1 MTDDTQDQD
10 ELLRT
15 LAAEY
20 HRPPPTPREAIWAR
34 IQTARAADSG
44 VAGAGDT
51 EPVPPARV
59 LPFRARRWGGGPAI
73 RGLTWVT
80 GVAALLGLGIGIGR
94 VTGEPGGAD
103 PVAGV
108 HATLERTAAERA
120 EAVLAVAVT
129 QFLSRSEAVLTS
141 VRTGEDGAAFLPAAR
156 DLLTT
161 TRLLIDSP
169 AADDLVFRDLL
180 EDLELVL
187 AQVVLLPGEGPAGQE
202 RTFITAGMEHRNL
215 MPRLRTAIPAG
226 PTTGMYGEL

>member
-10 ELLRT
+10 ETLRA

-34 IQTARAADSG
+34 IQAVRSATAGPPNASDEPAA
-44 VAGAGDT
+44 
-51 EPVPPARV
+51 V
-59 LPFRARRWGGGPAI
+59 LPFQPRSARRGPVI
-73 RGLTWVT
+73 RAMAWVT
-80 GVAALLGLGIGIGR
+80 GVAALLALGIGIGR
-94 VTGEPGGAD
+94 VTDRPTAAAPD
-103 PVAGV
+103 AIAGI
-108 HATLERTAAERA
+108 ALERTAAERA
-120 EAVLAVAVT
+120 EAVLAVAIT

-141 VRTGEDGAAFLPAAR
+141 VRTGEDAAAFLPAAR

-161 TRLLIDSP
+161 TRLLLDGP
-169 AADDLVFRDLL
+169 AAGDLVFRDLL

-187 AQVVLLPGEGPAGQE
+187 AQVVLLPGGGAAAQE